1 MLLSELRRSKFHQMR
16 KIIFLFILLIFV
28 FSKNT
33 NAQNVSSSSNAAHEV
48 FSYVEQMPQFVGGQ
62 NAMAKF
68 ISSHLKYPKKAKKKH
83 TEGKVIVKFIVS
95 ETGKVE
101 KVEVLKGI
109 GNGCDEAAKKVIEKM
124 PNWTPG
130 KQNGKTVAVYFN
142 LPISFKL
149 N

>member
-1 MLLSELRRSKFHQMR
+1 MKKIFFSLLFISF
-16 KIIFLFILLIFV
+16 FLFN
-28 FSKNT
+28 KNV
-33 NAQNVSSSSNAAHEV
+33 NAQNAGSSINTAHEV
-48 FSYVEQMPQFVGGQ
+48 FAYVEQMPQFVGGQ

-68 ISSHLKYPKKAKKKH
+68 ISTHLKYPKKAKRKH
-83 TEGKVIVKFIVS
+83 TEGKVFIKFIVS

-109 GNGCDEAAKKVIEKM
+109 GNGCDEAAKKVVEKM
-124 PNWTPG
+124 SNWIPG
-130 KQNGKTVAVYFN
+130 KQNGKAVAVYFN